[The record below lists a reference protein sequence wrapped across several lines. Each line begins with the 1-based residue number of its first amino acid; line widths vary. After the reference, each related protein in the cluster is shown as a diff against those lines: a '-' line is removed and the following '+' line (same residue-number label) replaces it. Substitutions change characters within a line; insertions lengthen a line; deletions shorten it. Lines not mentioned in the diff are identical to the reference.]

1 MDKSVYNRLQNTPT
15 PQNAMVR
22 QSHHKDLPPDF
33 LLDEVIEKNR
43 KRQEELRLR
52 VIEKILMAIDKLSE
66 EIAFKE
72 AYLFGSVTKPFRFS
86 ERSDID
92 IGFIGLDNRHF
103 FKVMSYISEEAGRDV
118 DIVQL
123 EDHRLAAK
131 IKKGVS
137 GGEGKISCSIYP
149 TDVNVFLNSF
159 EPPICG

>member
-1 MDKSVYNRLQNTPT
+1 MTPT
-15 PQNAMVR
+15 PPQNAKF
-22 QSHHKDLPPDF
+22 QDLTPDFPPDF

-43 KRQEELRLR
+43 KRQEELRLW
-52 VIEKILMAIDKLSE
+52 VIEKILTAIDKLSE

-123 EDHRLAAK
+123 EDHRLADK
-131 IKKGVS
+131 IKR
-137 GGEGKISCSIYP
+137 GGIRWRRK
-149 TDVNVFLNSF
+149 D
-159 EPPICG
+159 

>member
-1 MDKSVYNRLQNTPT
+1 
-15 PQNAMVR
+15 MVR
-22 QSHHKDLPPDF
+22 QAHHQDLPPDF

-43 KRQEELRLR
+43 KRQEERRLW
-52 VIEKILMAIDKLSE
+52 VIEKILTAIDKLSE

-123 EDHRLAAK
+123 EDQRLAAK
-131 IKKGVS
+131 IKKG
-137 GGEGKISCSIYP
+137 GIRWRRK
-149 TDVNVFLNSF
+149 D
-159 EPPICG
+159 

>member
-1 MDKSVYNRLQNTPT
+1 MDKSLLQPNQNTST
-15 PQNAMVR
+15 PQNAVVR
-22 QSHHKDLPPDF
+22 QARHKDLPPDF

-43 KRQEELRLR
+43 KRHEELRLW
-52 VIEKILMAIDKLSE
+52 VIEKILTAIDKLSE
-66 EIAFKE
+66 EIAFQE

-92 IGFIGLDNRHF
+92 IGFIELDNRHF

-131 IKKGVS
+131 IKR
-137 GGEGKISCSIYP
+137 GGIPWRRK
-149 TDVNVFLNSF
+149 D
-159 EPPICG
+159 